1 MSQTVLIAF
10 ATRAGST
17 PEIAHAVGETLAA
30 RGFNVDV
37 QPVRQVRSL
46 QAYDAVILGSPIR
59 VGNWLPEA
67 TAFVR
72 TFQADLNRLPVALF
86 TGPLEHRHLV
96 CLLALADVAVVP
108 SIFPEAFGMV
118 AAEAAAAG
126 CPPLVARHSGL
137 AEIADALEEAYP
149 PRYRR
154 LASFVSGDSI
164 DLADKLHDLLLL
176 SPAQRRELGA
186 AARKVAAERW
196 SWGSVARRLLHP
208 FE

>member
-86 TGPLEHRHLV
+86 TAHMLNLGEDEASRTARLTYTAPVRA
-96 CLLALADVAVVP
+96 LLPNAQET
-108 SIFPEAFGMV
+108 FF
-118 AAEAAAAG
+118 AG
-126 CPPLVARHSGL
+126 KV
-137 AEIADALEEAYP
+137 D
-149 PRYRR
+149 YRT
-154 LASFVSGDSI
+154 LSFFD
-164 DLADKLHDLLLL
+164 
-176 SPAQRRELGA
+176 
-186 AARKVAAERW
+186 
-196 SWGSVARRLLHP
+196 RLLTKMIEKQTGQP
-208 FE
+208 VGDMRNWDAIRQWAQGVFA